1 MNDIKSLYIP
11 VKLKAIILALN
22 ILIPNYAI
30 LAGKDKP
37 EKKLKEN
44 TRNLQNDFH
53 NVTIMDD

>member
-37 EKKLKEN
+37 EKKIKRKHQKP
-44 TRNLQNDFH
+44 TK
-53 NVTIMDD
+53 